1 MDLKTKI
8 NDYIHK
14 NKNKAIELLQNLVRE
29 KSVSG
34 NEAGAQKIITNY
46 LQNLGLVIDRF
57 EPSIEELTKSSY
69 FISER
74 TSFEDSPNIVAILK
88 GTGNGRSII
97 LNGHIDVVPEGEIS
111 SWERHPYSGEIIGNR
126 LYGRGTTDM
135 KGGNVAALF
144 AIEAIKKCNI
154 PLKGDLYFESV
165 IEEESG
171 GAGTLATILR
181 GYEAD
186 AVLIPEPTK
195 MKIFPKQQGSVW
207 FRVKVKGKVAHGGT
221 RYEGV
226 SAIEKSIMV
235 INHINQLEKV
245 RNTRLLDDPL
255 YKNVPIPI
263 PINIGKING
272 GTWPSSVSD
281 LVTLE
286 GRLGVSPNETIEE
299 AKLEITRWLKTLSL
313 MDDWF
318 IENPVEIEFFGARWL
333 PGSIDLGHP
342 FMESLKKSYQNV
354 YKNEPIIEA
363 SPWGT
368 DGGLFT
374 QIKQIPTI
382 VFGPGETKVAHYPN
396 EYIDLDE
403 LFRCAE
409 VIAHTLLDWCGV
421 DEK

>member
-1 MDLKTKI
+1 MDLKAKI

-34 NEAGAQKIITNY
+34 NEAAAQKIVSNY
-46 LQNLGLVIDRF
+46 LQNLELVIDRF

-74 TSFEDSPNIVAILK
+74 TSFEDSPNIVAIFK

-97 LNGHIDVVPEGEIS
+97 LNGHIDVVPKGELS
-111 SWERHPYSGEIIGNR
+111 SWERHPYSGAIVGNR

-154 PLKGDLYFESV
+154 PLKGDIYFESV

-207 FRVKVKGKVAHGGT
+207 FRIKVKGKVAHGGT
-221 RYEGV
+221 RYEGI
-226 SAIEKSIMV
+226 SAIEKSILV

-313 MDDWF
+313 IDDWF
-318 IENPVEIEFFGARWL
+318 IENPVELEFFGARWL
-333 PGSIDLGHP
+333 PGSIDLEHP
-342 FMESLKKSYQNV
+342 FMESLKKSYEYV

-368 DGGLFT
+368 DGGLFS

-409 VIAHTLLDWCGV
+409 VIAYTLLDWCGV
-421 DEK
+421 DE

>member
-1 MDLKTKI
+1 
-8 NDYIHK
+8 
-14 NKNKAIELLQNLVRE
+14 
-29 KSVSG
+29 
-34 NEAGAQKIITNY
+34 
-46 LQNLGLVIDRF
+46 
-57 EPSIEELTKSSY
+57 
-69 FISER
+69 
-74 TSFEDSPNIVAILK
+74 
-88 GTGNGRSII
+88 
-97 LNGHIDVVPEGEIS
+97 NGHIDVVPEGEIS
-111 SWERHPYSGEIIGNR
+111 SWERHPYSGEIVGNR

-154 PLKGDLYFESV
+154 PLKGDIYFESV

-181 GYEAD
+181 GYVAD

-313 MDDWF
+313 IDDWF

-333 PGSIDLGHP
+333 PGSIDPGHP
-342 FMESLKKSYQNV
+342 FMESLKKSYQSV

-421 DEK
+421 DE

>member
-1 MDLKTKI
+1 MYLKTKI
-8 NDYIHK
+8 NAYIHK
-14 NKNKAIELLQNLVRE
+14 NKNKAIELLQNLVQE

-34 NEAGAQKIITNY
+34 NEADAQKIISNY

-57 EPSIEELTKSSY
+57 EPSIEELAKSSY

-74 TSFEDSPNIVAILK
+74 TSFEESPNIVAILK

-111 SWERHPYSGEIIGNR
+111 SWERHPYSGEIVGNR

-154 PLKGDLYFESV
+154 PLKGDIYFESV

-181 GYEAD
+181 GYVAD

-313 MDDWF
+313 IDDWF
-318 IENPVEIEFFGARWL
+318 IENPVEVEFFGARWL

-342 FMESLKKSYQNV
+342 FMESLKKSYQYV

-421 DEK
+421 EE

>member
-1 MDLKTKI
+1 MDLKAKI

-34 NEAGAQKIITNY
+34 NEAGAQKIVSNY

-111 SWERHPYSGEIIGNR
+111 SWDLHPYSGALVGNR

-154 PLKGDLYFESV
+154 PLKGDIYFESV

-181 GYEAD
+181 GYVAD

-207 FRVKVKGKVAHGGT
+207 FRIKVKGKVAHGGT

-313 MDDWF
+313 IDDWF
-318 IENPVEIEFFGARWL
+318 IGNPVEVEFFGASWL

-342 FMESLKKSYQNV
+342 FMESLKKSYQYV

-368 DGGLFT
+368 DGGLFS

-409 VIAHTLLDWCGV
+409 VIAYTLLDWCGV
-421 DEK
+421 DE

>member
-8 NDYIHK
+8 NGYIDK
-14 NKNKAIELLQNLVRE
+14 NKSNAIELLQRLVRE
-29 KSVSG
+29 KTVSG
-34 NEAGAQKIITNY
+34 NEASAQKIVSNY
-46 LQNLGLVIDRF
+46 LQALGLDIDQW
-57 EPSIEELTKSSY
+57 EPSFEELKKSSY

-74 TSFEDSPNIVAILK
+74 TSFKNSPNIVATLK
-88 GTGNGRSII
+88 GSGNGKSII
-97 LNGHIDVVPEGEIS
+97 LNGHIDVVPEGELS
-111 SWERHPYSGEIIGNR
+111 SWEHHPYSGKLIGNR

-135 KGGNVAALF
+135 KGGNVAALL
-144 AIEAIKKCNI
+144 AIEAIKKSNI
-154 PLKGDLYFESV
+154 RLKGDVYFESV

-171 GAGTLATILR
+171 GAGTLAAILR

-226 SAIEKSIMV
+226 SAIEKSISV
-235 INHINQLEKV
+235 INHIHQLEKV
-245 RNTRLLDDPL
+245 RNIRLQDDPL

-263 PINIGKING
+263 PINIGKIKG

-281 LVTLE
+281 LVILE
-286 GRLGVSPNETIEE
+286 GRLGVSPMETIED
-299 AKLEITRWLKTLSL
+299 AKIELRKWLKTLSL

-318 IENPVEIEFFGARWL
+318 IENPVEVEFFGARWL

-342 FMESLKKSYQNV
+342 FMESLKKSYQLV
-354 YKNEPIIEA
+354 YKKEPIIEA

-382 VFGPGETKVAHYPN
+382 IFGPGETKVAHYPN

-403 LFRCAE
+403 LLRCAK
-409 VIAHTLLDWCGV
+409 VIAYTLLEWCGV
-421 DEK
+421 DE

>member
-8 NDYIHK
+8 NAYIHK
-14 NKNKAIELLQNLVRE
+14 NKNKAIELLQNLVQE

-34 NEAGAQKIITNY
+34 NEADAQKIISNY

-57 EPSIEELTKSSY
+57 EPSIEELAKSSY

-74 TSFEDSPNIVAILK
+74 TSFEESPNIVAILK

-111 SWERHPYSGEIIGNR
+111 SWERHPYSGEIVGNR

-154 PLKGDLYFESV
+154 PLKGDIYFESV

-181 GYEAD
+181 GYVAD

-235 INHINQLEKV
+235 INHINQLEKL

-313 MDDWF
+313 IDDWF
-318 IENPVEIEFFGARWL
+318 IENPVEVEFFGARWL

-342 FMESLKKSYQNV
+342 FMESLKKSYQYV

-421 DEK
+421 EE

>member
-1 MDLKTKI
+1 MDLKAKV

-34 NEAGAQKIITNY
+34 NEAAAQKIVSNY

-57 EPSIEELTKSSY
+57 EPPIEELKKSSY

-111 SWERHPYSGEIIGNR
+111 SWERHPYSGVIVGNR

-154 PLKGDLYFESV
+154 PLKGDIYFESV

-207 FRVKVKGKVAHGGT
+207 FRIKVKGKVAHGGT

-226 SAIEKSIMV
+226 SAIEKTMMV

-245 RNTRLLDDPL
+245 RNTRLLDNPL

-286 GRLGVSPNETIEE
+286 GRLGVSPDETIEE

-313 MDDWF
+313 IDDWF
-318 IENPVEIEFFGARWL
+318 IENPVEVEFFGARWL

-342 FMESLKKSYQNV
+342 FMDSLKKSYQYV
-354 YKNEPIIEA
+354 YKKDPIIEA

-409 VIAHTLLDWCGV
+409 VIAFTLLDWCGV
-421 DEK
+421 DE

>member
-1 MDLKTKI
+1 LDLKAKI

-34 NEAGAQKIITNY
+34 NEAAAQKIVSNY
-46 LQNLGLVIDRF
+46 LQNLGLVIDGF

-88 GTGNGRSII
+88 GTGNGKSII

-111 SWERHPYSGEIIGNR
+111 SWERHPYSGTIVGNH

-154 PLKGDLYFESV
+154 PLKGDIYFESV

-171 GAGTLATILR
+171 GAGSLATILR
-181 GYEAD
+181 GYVAD

-207 FRVKVKGKVAHGGT
+207 FRIKVKGKVAHGGT

-281 LVTLE
+281 LVILE

-318 IENPVEIEFFGARWL
+318 IENPVEVEFFGARWL
-333 PGSIDLGHP
+333 PGSIDLEHP
-342 FMESLKKSYQNV
+342 FMESLKKSYQYV

-368 DGGLFT
+368 DGGLFSH
-374 QIKQIPTI
+374 IKQIPTI

-403 LFRCAE
+403 LFSCAE
-409 VIAHTLLDWCGV
+409 VIAYTLLDWCGV
-421 DEK
+421 DE

>member
-1 MDLKTKI
+1 MDLKAKI

-14 NKNKAIELLQNLVRE
+14 NKNKAIELLQILVRE

-34 NEAGAQKIITNY
+34 NEAAAQKIVSNY

-57 EPSIEELTKSSY
+57 EPSIEELKKSSY

-88 GTGNGRSII
+88 GTGNGKSII

-111 SWERHPYSGEIIGNR
+111 SWERHPYSGAIVGNR

-154 PLKGDLYFESV
+154 PLKGDIYFESV

-195 MKIFPKQQGSVW
+195 MKVFPKQQGSVW
-207 FRVKVKGKVAHGGT
+207 FRIKVKGKVAHGGT

-226 SAIEKSIMV
+226 SAIEKSMMV

-286 GRLGVSPNETIEE
+286 GRLGVSPDETIEE

-313 MDDWF
+313 IDDWF
-318 IENPVEIEFFGARWL
+318 IENPVELDFYGARWL
-333 PGSIDLGHP
+333 PGSIELGHP
-342 FMESLKKSYQNV
+342 FMESLKKSYQYV
-354 YKNEPIIEA
+354 YKNQPIIEA

-409 VIAHTLLDWCGV
+409 IIAYTLLDWCGV
-421 DEK
+421 DE

>member
-8 NDYIHK
+8 NAYIHK
-14 NKNKAIELLQNLVRE
+14 NKNKAIDLLQNLVQE

-34 NEAGAQKIITNY
+34 NEADAQKIISNY

-57 EPSIEELTKSSY
+57 EPSIEELAKSSY

-74 TSFEDSPNIVAILK
+74 TSFEESPNIVAILK

-111 SWERHPYSGEIIGNR
+111 SWERHPYSGEIVGNR

-154 PLKGDLYFESV
+154 PLKGDIYFESV

-181 GYEAD
+181 GYVAD

-195 MKIFPKQQGSVW
+195 MKIFRKQQGSVW

-235 INHINQLEKV
+235 INHINQLEKL

-313 MDDWF
+313 IDDWF
-318 IENPVEIEFFGARWL
+318 IENPVEVEFFGARWL

-342 FMESLKKSYQNV
+342 FMESLKKSYQYV

-421 DEK
+421 EE

>member
-1 MDLKTKI
+1 MDLKAKI

-34 NEAGAQKIITNY
+34 NEASAQKIVSNY

-57 EPSIEELTKSSY
+57 EPSIEELTKSTY

-111 SWERHPYSGEIIGNR
+111 SWERHPYSGEIVGNR
-126 LYGRGTTDM
+126 LYGRGATDM

-144 AIEAIKKCNI
+144 AIEAIKKLNI
-154 PLKGDLYFESV
+154 PLKGDIYFESV

-181 GYEAD
+181 GYVAD

-195 MKIFPKQQGSVW
+195 MKMFPKQQGSVW

-245 RNTRLLDDPL
+245 RNTRLQDDPL

-286 GRLGVSPNETIEE
+286 GRLGVSPNETIDE

-313 MDDWF
+313 IDDWF
-318 IENPVEIEFFGARWL
+318 IENPVEVEFFGARWL
-333 PGSIDLGHP
+333 PGRIDLGHP
-342 FMESLKKSYQNV
+342 FMESLKNSYQYV

-409 VIAHTLLDWCGV
+409 VIAYTLLDWCGV
-421 DEK
+421 DE

>member
-1 MDLKTKI
+1 MDLKVKI

-14 NKNKAIELLQNLVRE
+14 NKNKAIALLQNLVRE

-34 NEAGAQKIITNY
+34 NEAAAQKIVSNY

-88 GTGNGRSII
+88 GTGNGKSII

-111 SWERHPYSGEIIGNR
+111 SWERHPYSGTIVGNR

-154 PLKGDLYFESV
+154 PLKGDIYFESV

-171 GAGTLATILR
+171 GAGSLATILR
-181 GYEAD
+181 GYVAD

-207 FRVKVKGKVAHGGT
+207 FRIKVKGKVAHGGT

-318 IENPVEIEFFGARWL
+318 IENPVEVEFFGARWL
-333 PGSIDLGHP
+333 PGSIDLEHP
-342 FMESLKKSYQNV
+342 FMESLKKSYQYV

-368 DGGLFT
+368 DGGLFSH
-374 QIKQIPTI
+374 IKQIPTI

-403 LFRCAE
+403 LFSCAE
-409 VIAHTLLDWCGV
+409 VIAYTLLDWCGV
-421 DEK
+421 DE

>member
-1 MDLKTKI
+1 LDLKAKI

-14 NKNKAIELLQNLVRE
+14 NKNKAIELLQILVRE

-34 NEAGAQKIITNY
+34 NEAAAQKIVSNY
-46 LQNLGLVIDRF
+46 LQDLGLVIDRF
-57 EPSIEELTKSSY
+57 EPSFEELTKSSY

-88 GTGNGRSII
+88 GIGNGRSII

-111 SWERHPYSGEIIGNR
+111 SWDLHPYSGALVGNR

-154 PLKGDLYFESV
+154 PLKGDIYFESV

-207 FRVKVKGKVAHGGT
+207 FRIKVKGKVAHGGT

-286 GRLGVSPNETIEE
+286 GRLGVSPDETIEE

-313 MDDWF
+313 IDDWF
-318 IENPVEIEFFGARWL
+318 TENPVEVEFFGARWL
-333 PGSIDLGHP
+333 PGSIDLEHP
-342 FMESLKKSYQNV
+342 FMESLKKSYQYV
-354 YKNEPIIEA
+354 YKNEPIIET

-409 VIAHTLLDWCGV
+409 VIAYTLLDWCGV
-421 DEK
+421 DE